1 MVVRLTFDSR
11 ISYVY
16 VPDGYI
22 TDVKSLQCSFLE
34 WVYDNPNCMVKAK
47 GNTVFS
53 FINAVVLRGK
63 NEKAYVCPCENLC
76 KQRILSI
83 NL

>member
-22 TDVKSLQCSFLE
+22 TDAKSLQCSFLE

-53 FINAVVLRGK
+53 FGENDFVSFINAVVAWKKRK
-63 NEKAYVCPCENLC
+63 
-76 KQRILSI
+76 SI
-83 NL
+83 CMSL